1 MVAGEAGQKSPSM
14 APFDS
19 RLIRYLAVLGPEAA
33 SLEEELERLES
44 SDDLPDQGGG
54 PAAPVLRPITLERF
68 PEEDDS
74 EVPLSPLLATLPDF
88 CFKEGLRL
96 ETAKPRGWSPAFAS
110 FAFTTGKGGRL
121 FVACLIVHER
131 VQSKSCLCYTPKA
144 FCLVSLFPCLELFRN
159 LLADLVLAARSDDYP
174 RGASPLLS
182 PGKGGLQTR
191 LSKRLV
197 AQIFFDLPVPA
208 NHSTMVSLTA
218 GLREVT
224 LLDPSG
230 ATRDFSFRPLVACLS
245 EKRLAQL
252 FVLVLLERKVVLTSK
267 ELSHALLAAVL
278 EVLRALIF
286 PFEWEHTYIPIL
298 PASLRW
304 TLESP
309 APFLMGVPGGLSPME
324 IPDDVVLFDL
334 DTGRTIPE
342 KPQMPPIPKSVEH
355 CMTRLRTAHQW
366 EQRDPNKDYWKKF
379 HTVRFANAKSWRP
392 GSDTKAPDSP
402 SSSRGRHRR
411 SLSSTSCESG
421 EESDGALSL
430 HSSGLLSGSL
440 GPVWNEDQERS
451 FRQKVSSL
459 FLEAMILLLHR
470 SEAVSERLSPTQ
482 APEDKATRVLLED
495 LSRTNAWERF
505 LALPANHPRRQL
517 FDQAVGLYR
526 FWLGQLRT
534 KPSRGKPF
542 VETLR
547 DWITRL
553 YEPPRLVCM
562 NEAAPL
568 ASCDVQPQLPVRKQL
583 QQLLSTRLL
592 RVLSHV

>member
-1 MVAGEAGQKSPSM
+1 M

-159 LLADLVLAARSDDYP
+159 LLADLVLAARSDDHP

-182 PGKGGLQTR
+182 PGKGGSQTR

-517 FDQAVGLYR
+517 FDQAVGL
-526 FWLGQLRT
+526 GQAGYL
-534 KPSRGKPF
+534 
-542 VETLR
+542 
-547 DWITRL
+547 
-553 YEPPRLVCM
+553 
-562 NEAAPL
+562 
-568 ASCDVQPQLPVRKQL
+568 
-583 QQLLSTRLL
+583 
-592 RVLSHV
+592 